1 MSERKPSA
9 YISDILKC
17 IKHIGNYTS
26 LLSFDEF
33 SSNFMMVEACLYNIQ
48 VIGEAV
54 SKLPEDVRINNPQI
68 PWMLIKGMRNRLIH
82 DYIGT
87 DLQVVWN
94 IIINEVPSFESRLQ
108 KIYTSL
114 VDERK

>member
-9 YISDILKC
+9 YISDMLKC
-17 IKHIGNYTS
+17 IKNIGNYTS
-26 LLSFDEF
+26 SFSFDEF

-48 VIGEAV
+48 IIGEAV
-54 SKLPEDVRINNPQI
+54 SKLPEDVRTNNPQI

-94 IIINEVPSFESRLQ
+94 IIINELPSFENSLQ
-108 KIYTSL
+108 EIFTSL
-114 VDERK
+114 VDEKR

>member
-17 IKHIGNYTS
+17 IKHIGNYTRN
-26 LLSFDEF
+26 LSFDEF
-33 SSNFMMVEACLYNIQ
+33 SSNFMVVEACLYNIQ
-48 VIGEAV
+48 IIGEAV
-54 SKLPEDVRINNPQI
+54 SKLPEEVKNDNPDI
-68 PWMLIKGMRNRLIH
+68 PWILIKGMRNRLIH
-82 DYIGT
+82 DYFGT

-94 IIINEVPSFESRLQ
+94 IIANELPSFAQRLQ

-114 VDERK
+114 VSEKK

>member
-17 IKHIGNYTS
+17 IKHIGNYTYNI
-26 LLSFDEF
+26 SFDGF
-33 SSNFMMVEACLYNIQ
+33 SSNYMIVEACLYNIQ
-48 VIGEAV
+48 IIGEAV
-54 SKLPEDVRINNPQI
+54 SKLPEDVRTNNPLI

-94 IIINEVPSFESRLQ
+94 IIVNELPSFENSLQ
-108 KIYTSL
+108 KIYSSL
-114 VDERK
+114 IDENR